1 MGLFSI
7 SGTVTAIGQSLFN
20 SDLAIYAYV
29 EITEASGRRVN
40 VEKVAVCNDAATQL
54 QLGSTGEFFFDKMYV
69 LGGRFRCQ
77 LWGIKSESMAV
88 LDRHDVRK
96 LFIGHHIVLGIV
108 LLPFF
113 CIGLFWLL
121 PGLASLWTVLSG
133 GADRKGLFFGS
144 NPAEV
149 QRLRQQQP
157 VRI

>member
-1 MGLFSI
+1 MGLFSN

-29 EITEASGRRVN
+29 EITEASSRRVN
-40 VEKVAVCNDAATQL
+40 VEKVAVCNEAATQL

-69 LGGRFRCQ
+69 HGGRFRCQ

-88 LDRHDVRK
+88 FDRHDLRK
-96 LFIGHHIVLGIV
+96 LFIGHHILLGIV
-108 LLPFF
+108 LLPIF
-113 CIGLFWLL
+113 IGLLWLL
-121 PGLASLWTVLSG
+121 PGLVSLWTEVSG
-133 GADRKGLFFGS
+133 DADRKALFFGS